1 MWERILVIV
10 RKEVNQVLRHPRMR
24 TMLFLPPLIQ
34 LIVFGYAVNLDAD
47 NIRIA
52 WMDQDRTPASRA
64 LLADFQGSRRFIL
77 AAFPDDEA
85 QVQGLLDRGE
95 VQAAI
100 RVLPGFNRDILLGRD
115 SAAQIL
121 IDGTNSNSASLI
133 SSYATRIV
141 AHYAAGVAAQQ
152 QRPRVMAKAESG
164 TLNLRSTQLDART
177 RVWFNPDMVSRNYFV
192 PGVVA
197 NIIMIVTVMMTAMA
211 VVREK
216 EIGTMEQLMVT
227 PIRPIELMIGKMLPF
242 AVVGL
247 MDMAIVT
254 AGALLVFH
262 VPFRGS
268 FALLIASVV
277 LFLLTSLGAGLFIS
291 TISQTQ
297 QQAIMSAFLFAT
309 PTFMLS
315 GFAFPIRNM
324 PVIIQYVTYINPLR
338 YFLEIVRG
346 IFLKGVG
353 VSVLWPQLL
362 ILALYGTVI
371 MGLSAL
377 SFRKNLD

>member
-1 MWERILVIV
+1 MWGRILVIV
-10 RKEVNQVLRHPRMR
+10 TKEVNQVLRNPRIR
-24 TMLFLPPLIQ
+24 TMLFIPPLVQ
-34 LIVFGYAVNLDAD
+34 LIIFGYAVNMDAD
-47 NIRIA
+47 HIRIA
-52 WMDQDRTPASRA
+52 WMDLSRTPASRE
-64 LLADFQGSRRFIL
+64 LLSEFQGSRRFVL
-77 AAFPDDEA
+77 AALPDNEA
-85 QVQGLLDRGE
+85 EMQELLDRGE
-95 VQAAI
+95 VQAAV
-100 RVLPGFNRDILLGRD
+100 RVMPGFARDILRGRTT
-115 SAAQIL
+115 AAQIL
-121 IDGTNSNSASLI
+121 IDGTNSNTASLI
-133 SSYATRIV
+133 SSYATDIV
-141 AHYAAGVAAQQ
+141 AHYAASVAAQQ
-152 QRPRVMAKAESG
+152 QGPRVMAKADTG
-164 TLNLRSTQLDART
+164 PLNLRATRLADRM

-192 PGVVA
+192 PGVVV

-247 MDMAIVT
+247 MDMAIIT
-254 AGALLVFH
+254 AGALLIFD
-262 VPFRGS
+262 VPFRGT
-268 FALLIASVV
+268 FWMLIASVL

-324 PVIIQYVTYINPLR
+324 PVAVQYITYLNPLR
-338 YFLEIVRG
+338 YFLEVVRG

-353 VSVLWPQLL
+353 ASVLWPQL
-362 ILALYGTVI
+362 AVMAVYGAVI
-371 MGLSAL
+371 MGLSAI
-377 SFRKNLD
+377 SFRKKLD